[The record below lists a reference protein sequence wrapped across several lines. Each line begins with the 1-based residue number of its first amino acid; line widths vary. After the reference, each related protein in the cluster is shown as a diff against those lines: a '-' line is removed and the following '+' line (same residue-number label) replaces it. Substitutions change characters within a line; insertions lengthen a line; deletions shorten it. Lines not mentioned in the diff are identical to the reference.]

1 MILNELK
8 HLTDDNIIELELT
21 GEEIGRLTL
30 CDDISI
36 HQVEDSFF
44 VKQIDQFYSVTN
56 INDLLRFGDASNVL
70 WVPISIRGTKL
81 VVQHISC
88 LRSSIPFSHIEVAID
103 DKIVNAVA
111 KYAKYT
117 NPSVEDVSGWLE
129 EQFLLD
135 YLGTQYLLAATYQN
149 NQSHNEL
156 IVLVGRE
163 FRVQLEFLQDGSMW
177 VKELISLSR
186 NRDFDLSLI
195 EAKLT
200 FVDSTLVKKIND
212 PLIQEKFDELKK
224 NNSAYIKLWDE
235 YNNRVKDKSISL
247 AKRAKFVRYIK
258 YEICESIDNI
268 IEWHFYYQEKDRKAV
283 DCLCSVLKEDK
294 GQRLEISALLPD
306 WLLNDPEGN
315 VLISGERVKAIQVK
329 LVKKT
334 KQYLA
339 LSIDTNDKPPK
350 PAKIGFIHLS
360 ISGSMVQMQR
370 REKARDAITAMTN
383 PMPSLRCLIEN
394 VDLYTGRTGYKTLK
408 PLTTTAKRAFKGA
421 PTEKQVE
428 ALNVALNTPDI
439 ALILGPPGTGK
450 TQIISALQNRLSEE
464 FEGKRSAEILLTS
477 YQNDA
482 VDNVVVRSE
491 ALGLPA
497 IRADDKVR
505 SPLLLEQWSK
515 KQSAKLTKKIDEIS
529 TINASYLILKNVRQ
543 DIAALLD
550 ERLER
555 NFRQVRFDSLLQDL
569 DILRQKYGFIIPI
582 ELEDKLK
589 KNLQSLEDEIK
600 SDKNESLLIKVRAL
614 RTTLIAFEDDGMEQ
628 IWRCSADLKRLNK
641 FKDSEEVAFL
651 VALSHSFDSVT
662 EKQLKELNQIK
673 KRLIDQLIPDYRP
686 KELKTVIA
694 QASITALHELNNK
707 LTDYSENC
715 SAAIPDVI
723 QEYLDTIKYQP
734 DLLAESVRKYTMSI
748 GATCQRSASERVVDY
763 KNSIN
768 DVSDNFNFDTVI
780 VDEAAR
786 ANPLDLFIPMSL
798 AKRRIVLVGDH
809 FQLPQMLEPDLEK
822 DMLDSG
828 ELNEKTA
835 DAIRK
840 SLFERLYK
848 QLKEREATD
857 GIQRTVMLDT
867 QFRMHPK
874 IGKFISSSFY
884 ECEGEPVIKAGL
896 DESHFNLGLAEYNGK
911 VAQWIDLP
919 LSEGKER
926 RVGTSWCRDIEAN
939 IIANK
944 IKNILDQNL
953 DVSMGVITFFAS
965 QRELIFEKLVLK
977 EICKKTENGWEYM
990 PKFKTLS
997 DGTERIRIGS
1007 VDAFQGKEFDV
1018 VLLST
1023 VRSNNFPISDEN
1035 SLRKK
1040 YGFIRTPNR
1049 LNVAFS
1055 RAKSLIIV
1063 IGDKAMFSGSD
1074 AAKSAVPQIGAF
1086 ISDLCEG

>member
-8 HLTDDNIIELELT
+8 HLTDENVIELELT
-21 GEEIGRLTL
+21 GEDSRLVTL
-30 CDDISI
+30 HEDISI
-36 HQVEDSFF
+36 HLVEDTFF
-44 VKQIDQFYSVTN
+44 VKQMDRFYSVTN
-56 INDLLRFGDASNVL
+56 TNELLRFGDASNVL

-81 VVQHISC
+81 VVQPISC
-88 LRSSIPFSHIEVAID
+88 LRSSIPFSHVEVAID
-103 DKIVNAVA
+103 DKIVHTVA
-111 KYAKYT
+111 KYAEYT
-117 NPSVEDVSGWLE
+117 SPSIEDVSEWLK
-129 EQFLLD
+129 EQFILD
-135 YLGTQYLLAATYQN
+135 YLGKQYLLAATYRN
-149 NQSHNEL
+149 NKFNNNKL
-156 IVLVGRE
+156 IVLVGRR
-163 FRVQLEFLQDGSMW
+163 FRLQLEFYQDGSMW
-177 VKELISLSR
+177 VKELISVSR

-200 FVDSTLVKKIND
+200 FVDSTLVRKIND

-268 IEWHFYYQEKDRKAV
+268 IEWHFYYQEKDREAV

-294 GQRLEISALLPD
+294 GQRLEISTLLPD
-306 WLLNDPEGN
+306 WLLNEPEGN

-329 LVKKT
+329 LVNKT
-334 KQYLA
+334 KQYLT
-339 LSIDTNDKPPK
+339 LSLGTNGKPPK
-350 PAKIGFIHLS
+350 EGVIYLS

-428 ALNVALNTPDI
+428 ALNIALNTPDI

-515 KQSAKLTKKIDEIS
+515 KQSAELSEKIDEIS
-529 TINASYLILKNVRQ
+529 SINGSYPILKNVRQ

-555 NFRQVRFDSLLQDL
+555 NVRQVRLDSLLQDL
-569 DILRQKYGFIIPI
+569 DILRQEYGFIIPI

-589 KNLQSLEDEIK
+589 KNLQSLADEIK

-614 RTTLIAFEDDGMEQ
+614 RTTLIAFEDDGLEQ
-628 IWRCSADLKRLNK
+628 IWRCSADLKRLNE
-641 FKDSEEVAFL
+641 FKGSEEVAFL
-651 VALSHSFDSVT
+651 LALSHSFDPVT

-673 KRLIDQLIPDYRP
+673 NILIDQLIPDYRP
-686 KELKTVIA
+686 KELKTVLP
-694 QASITALHELNNK
+694 QASITVLHELNNE

-723 QEYLDTIKYQP
+723 EEYLDTIKYQP
-734 DLLAESVRKYTMSI
+734 DLLAESVRKYTISI
-748 GATCQRSASERVVDY
+748 GATCQRSESERVVDY

-768 DVSDNFNFDTVI
+768 DVSDKFNFDTVI

-828 ELNEKTA
+828 TLNEKTA

-874 IGKFISSSFY
+874 IGKFISRSFY

-896 DESHFNLGLAEYNGK
+896 DESQFDLGLAEYNGK

-944 IKNILDQNL
+944 IQNILDQNL
-953 DVSMGVITFFAS
+953 EVSMGVITFFAS
-965 QRELIFEKLVLK
+965 QRELIFEKLILK
-977 EICKKTENGWEYM
+977 DICKKTENGWEYM